1 MILPHPHFQLLQV
14 ILEIIRYFLHQMN
27 PVSSH
32 HVMLC
37 TRVREVIHLHVILD
51 TLPDKAQTLLPNHN
65 RVNSTLADQ
74 QLTFQIF
81 CLFTRDHP
89 SARSHSA
96 SRSGSRMYISFIT
109 HGTHPPLRLSGQVL
123 LRTSEILQS
132 PDIPYSVS
140 SIPHGFLFQ
149 QSPLHPAQGSDLHA
163 KLY

>member
-65 RVNSTLADQ
+65 RVNNLPFRSFALAIK
-74 QLTFQIF
+74 LV
-81 CLFTRDHP
+81 LAYP
-89 SARSHSA
+89 SGFSC
-96 SRSGSRMYISFIT
+96 G
-109 HGTHPPLRLSGQVL
+109 
-123 LRTSEILQS
+123 
-132 PDIPYSVS
+132 VS
-140 SIPHGFLFQ
+140 M
-149 QSPLHPAQGSDLHA
+149 
-163 KLY
+163 